1 MHHLNVD
8 GRTGE
13 EGRWRR
19 PSFTLVR
26 RRGPGEAA
34 SIDETVLQ
42 LLTSDRLDQE
52 IAATLEIRR
61 IT

>member
-1 MHHLNVD
+1 MAPPALY
-8 GRTGE
+8 
-13 EGRWRR
+13 
-19 PSFTLVR
+19 SVR

-34 SIDETVLQ
+34 SRDETVLQ

-52 IAATLEIRR
+52 IAAPLEIRR